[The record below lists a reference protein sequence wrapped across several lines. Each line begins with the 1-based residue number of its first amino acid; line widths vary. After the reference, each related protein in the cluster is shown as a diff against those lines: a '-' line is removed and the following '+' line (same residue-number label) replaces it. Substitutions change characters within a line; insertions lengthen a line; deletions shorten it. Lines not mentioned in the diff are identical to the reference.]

1 MKIQRKIVY
10 PVILAVILLTAGCG
24 VWTPPGGAVSA
35 SAETPDGER
44 EFEAEPEAAGAESA
58 ESAAPSEDSRESRI
72 AGREETAAQMN
83 VLEDGMTPVYG
94 AELKDG
100 VYSVKVD
107 SSSGMFR
114 ITDCRLTVRE
124 GAMNAVMTM
133 GGTGYL
139 KLYMGTG
146 REAANASE
154 DDYIPYVETARG
166 EHTYQVPVEA
176 LDMGIHCAAFSKNK
190 EKWYDRV
197 LVFRSDSLPLEAFA
211 EGKIVTAQDL
221 NLEDG
226 QYTAEVSL
234 GGGSGR
240 AGVES
245 PARLRVENGNVFVTI
260 VWGSSNYD
268 YMKVGEER
276 YELMGTEGSSTF
288 EIPVA
293 GFDWKIPVIADTI
306 AMSQPHE
313 ISYTLTLDSSTL
325 EKVQ

>member
-1 MKIQRKIVY
+1 M
-10 PVILAVILLTAGCG
+10 
-24 VWTPPGGAVSA
+24 
-35 SAETPDGER
+35 
-44 EFEAEPEAAGAESA
+44 
-58 ESAAPSEDSRESRI
+58 
-72 AGREETAAQMN
+72 
-83 VLEDGMTPVYG
+83 
-94 AELKDG
+94 
-100 VYSVKVD
+100 
-107 SSSGMFR
+107 
-114 ITDCRLTVRE
+114 
-124 GAMNAVMTM
+124 
-133 GGTGYL
+133 
-139 KLYMGTG
+139 
-146 REAANASE
+146 
-154 DDYIPYVETARG
+154 
-166 EHTYQVPVEA
+166 
-176 LDMGIHCAAFSKNK
+176 
-190 EKWYDRV
+190 
-197 LVFRSDSLPLEAFA
+197 
-211 EGKIVTAQDL
+211 TAQDL